1 MADTA
6 LVSMVPTAVLTDTIA
21 TIDAALATMQHREL
35 VSTDEVTDLLLDLRH
50 RLTADG

>member
-1 MADTA
+1 MTDA
-6 LVSMVPTAVLTDTIA
+6 LVQVIPTAVDDAVA
-21 TIDAALATMQHREL
+21 TIDAALPTLQHREL